1 MVMRK
6 QAEDSLDERAQLVFK
21 LLVEQY
27 IADGHPV
34 PSRLLAA
41 QPGVEVSAATVRNI
55 LSELEVQGLVRSPHT
70 SAGKVPTHRGLR
82 FFVDRVL
89 RVEPLDEARVSQL
102 EGELNPDLSPKELVE
117 SASNLISHL
126 TRMTCVITLPR
137 RDQVSLRHVEFLAL
151 SGSRVLVILVLNDR
165 EVQNRVIRTDRDYL
179 ESELI
184 PAANYINREF
194 GGLSLLRIREALLES
209 MQADKDRMDTMMQTA
224 IEVAMRAFDQDCDS
238 DGSELVVAGETNL
251 LDFSGD
257 ANQVRKLFEAFSRK
271 GSILHLLD
279 RCLDSHGIQLFI
291 GEESGYQL
299 LDELSLI
306 TSPYEVKGQ
315 LAGVLGVVGP
325 TRMAYQEVIPVVD
338 VTARVL
344 SAAMNYS

>member
-41 QPGVEVSAATVRNI
+41 QPGVEVSPATVRNI
-55 LSELEVQGLVRSPHT
+55 LADLEAQGLVRSPHT

-82 FFVDRVL
+82 FFVDSLL

-102 EGELNPDLSPKELVE
+102 QGELNPDLSPKELVE
-117 SASNLISHL
+117 SASLLISHL

-137 RDQVSLRHVEFLAL
+137 RDQVALRHVEFLPL

-165 EVQNRVIRTDRDYL
+165 EVQNRVIRTDREYA

-184 PAANYINREF
+184 QAANYINREF
-194 GGLSLLRIREALLES
+194 GGLSLLRIRDALLDS
-209 MQADKDRMDTMMQTA
+209 MQADKDRMDSMMQTA
-224 IEVAMRAFDQDCDS
+224 LDVATRAFDQDAGA
-238 DGSELVVAGETNL
+238 DGGELVVAGETNL

-257 ANQVRKLFEAFSRK
+257 TNQVRKLFEAFSRK
-271 GSILHLLD
+271 GTILHLLD
-279 RCLDSHGIQLFI
+279 RCLDTQGIQLFI

-299 LDELSLI
+299 LDDLSLI
-306 TSPYEVKGQ
+306 TSPYQVHGQ

-325 TRMAYQEVIPVVD
+325 TRMAYQEIIPVVD

-344 SAAMNYS
+344 SAAMTYS